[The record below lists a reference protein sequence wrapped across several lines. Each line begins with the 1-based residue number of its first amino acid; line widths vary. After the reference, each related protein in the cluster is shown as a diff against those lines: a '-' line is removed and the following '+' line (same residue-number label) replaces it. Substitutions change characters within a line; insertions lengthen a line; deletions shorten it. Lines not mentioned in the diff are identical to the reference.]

1 MMFRPVS
8 PPLPLVVGPLA
19 PQIAVS
25 AHCGRALTKLVVV
38 IGGVVVLV
46 ICRQGVCSFGVE
58 ERDLCCVGWSKA
70 RMAMG
75 EEKGRGKC
83 GFQLFGSSETGKEKK
98 RVGCFPP
105 EPTIFFHSKS
115 VRKYE
120 RKWK

>member
-1 MMFRPVS
+1 M
-8 PPLPLVVGPLA
+8 
-19 PQIAVS
+19 
-25 AHCGRALTKLVVV
+25 
-38 IGGVVVLV
+38 IGGVAVLV

-83 GFQLFGSSETGKEKK
+83 GFQLFGSSDTGKEKK
-98 RVGCFPP
+98 GLDVFHPSPP
-105 EPTIFFHSKS
+105 FFFHSKS